1 MIFTRIGKREAR
13 ARYDAGETIA
23 MAGEPWWFDDDRECE
38 GFDLARTGGCPF
50 DELHTARG
58 DATYSYAKPVEA
70 DTCRACDAPL
80 STGYEYCEPCRGA
93 GLDDWYE
100 SRRATVNA

>member
-1 MIFTRIGKREAR
+1 MTLFTRIDKREAR
-13 ARYDAGETIA
+13 ARYDRGETIA
-23 MAGEPWWFDDDRECE
+23 MAGESWWFDDDRECE
-38 GFDLARTGGCPF
+38 GFDLGRTGGCMF
-50 DELHTARG
+50 DELHTSSRAH
-58 DATYSYAKPVEA
+58 YSYAKPV
-70 DTCRACDAPL
+70 DRTCRACDAPL